1 MGTAPGAGEEA
12 IVGGEE
18 GGKGEDMVRGSGLG
32 REGEM
37 EVVDVARARER
48 GGSLRRTMSCGGMWE
63 RELRRESLGEE
74 GSASIT
80 VKQSINF
87 GRTLPNLRN
96 ISRYGP

>member
-1 MGTAPGAGEEA
+1 MGMVPGAGEEA

-48 GGSLRRTMSCGGMWE
+48 GGSLRWTMS
-63 RELRRESLGEE
+63 
-74 GSASIT
+74 
-80 VKQSINF
+80 
-87 GRTLPNLRN
+87 
-96 ISRYGP
+96 